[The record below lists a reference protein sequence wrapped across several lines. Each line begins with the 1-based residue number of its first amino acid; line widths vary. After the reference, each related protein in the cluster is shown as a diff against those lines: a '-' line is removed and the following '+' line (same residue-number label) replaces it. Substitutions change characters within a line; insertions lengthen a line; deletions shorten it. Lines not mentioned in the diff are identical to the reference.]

1 MRRPVLGTSPARARL
16 PAKAKHVTATHRD
29 ETSDSDPCTT
39 LHLPFELSSAGVA
52 RRAMAAQ
59 LSLVGLRETFVGDAQ
74 LVLGELVAN
83 GLEHGKP
90 NADGVIIVSWCIYD
104 DAIRI
109 SVCDGGT
116 PETLRVPEFSDSSQR
131 GRGLQ
136 IVDHLCAAWE
146 VESDPGL
153 RVTAELRFEDALSN
167 TP

>member
-1 MRRPVLGTSPARARL
+1 M
-16 PAKAKHVTATHRD
+16 TADH
-29 ETSDSDPCTT
+29 SDQVSDLDPCTT

-52 RRAMAAQ
+52 RRTLAEQ
-59 LSLVGLRETFVGDAQ
+59 LTRVGLRETFVGDAQ
-74 LVLGELVAN
+74 LVLSELVAN
-83 GLEHGKP
+83 GLEHGEP
-90 NADGVIIVSWCIYD
+90 NADGVIEVSWCIAD
-104 DAIRI
+104 DVVRI

-116 PETLRVPEFSDSSQR
+116 PATLRVPEFSDSSQR

-167 TP
+167 NP